1 MNKTT
6 ITSKHGYEIP
16 VVSEI
21 STHDSK
27 IVIAVHGFCS
37 HKLSTTVMMLLRHL
51 PKQGIGVISFDF
63 PSHGDHSEGGE
74 SFRVK
79 NCLDDLRTVENYIAA
94 RFPGV
99 EIMYFGSSFGAYIT
113 MLYLSRGRGNGTKA
127 FFRSAAVNM
136 PELFLDPTPE
146 ELASLKDKGYIMI
159 EDCDR
164 PIRLTQGFVDDMAAN
179 NLFEIFERSRDII
192 EDSGIMIKMIHGDC
206 DESIAYE
213 RAAEFAEKFDIE
225 LVTVPGGD
233 HRLMTPGAPKRVLD
247 EALSLFSGLD
257 V

>member
-6 ITSKHGYEIP
+6 ITSKHGYQIP
-16 VVSEI
+16 VVSEM
-21 STHDSK
+21 SKYDSK

-37 HKLSTTVMMLLRHL
+37 HKLSTTVVMLLRQL

-63 PSHGDHSEGGE
+63 PNHGDHAEEGE
-74 SFRVK
+74 AFRVK
-79 NCLDDLRTVENYIAA
+79 NCLDDLSTVEKYVAG

-113 MLYLSRGRGNGTKA
+113 MLYLCRGRGNGTKA

-146 ELASLKDKGYIMI
+146 DLASLRDKGYTII

-164 PIRLTQGFVDDMAAN
+164 PIKLTQGFVDDMAAN
-179 NLFEIFERSRDII
+179 DLFEIFEKSRDII
-192 EDSGIMIKMIHGDC
+192 EDSEIILKMIHGDC
-206 DESIAYE
+206 DESVAYE
-213 RAAEFAEKFDIE
+213 RAAEFANKFDIE

-233 HRLMTPGAPKRVLD
+233 HRLMTPSSPERVLE
-247 EALSLFSGLD
+247 EALSLFNR
-257 V
+257 